1 MKKSHPDTT
10 FSHKI
15 APLQHLSPY
24 LRGLQLRNIFMV
36 PHFVQTNQRHRMQNF
51 WKLSALLAAVLLFG
65 CVTHKKK
72 DAEPGWFKKG
82 YHNVTSRYNYWFNA
96 DELFRLTEAKLA
108 DEHKDNYNQI
118 LDIYPSAATDPQ
130 SARGDLDNVILKA
143 SKGIALHRVSD
154 WADDCYTL
162 IGQSQFLKRDFETA
176 ESTFKWI
183 KDEYNPNKKTKSKLK
198 STKKKK
204 EVKKKKPS
212 KRQKKKAAKK
222 RKKERERQ
230 KKLAAKNKKEGKT
243 STTTPNKAAKPA
255 EVPKKDVEEL
265 TLQSDNPYTKGIE
278 RTSAYPGAMVWYGR
292 TLTERDKYDEAEFL
306 FRELEEDRFFPQS
319 LYDELYTAES
329 YLWIKQKQYD
339 KAIQPLTKAIEHT
352 SKKAQRARLAYILAQ
367 LYERA
372 GQSDGVYA
380 ALETVLNSAPNY
392 EMEFNARLRQI
403 QAGWA
408 NGKTNSADANKSL
421 ERMLKD
427 DKNLEYRDQIY
438 YTMADIALKDG
449 LKKDAIEYLRQSLA
463 FNQTNT
469 VQKAESYL
477 KLANLYFESENFVQ
491 AKNYFD
497 STLTVLPPTDERFK
511 TVTDYATNLKDIA
524 RLITTIAANDSIVRI
539 YRMSD
544 AERKEFG
551 KKLKKQRQEEADAA
565 ARAQAAKTAAAITGT
580 TKAPTPVA
588 GAKPSTFYF
597 YNESFLKKGR
607 KDFSRTW
614 GDRKLEDNWRRSN
627 RPTTGLPGDEVAGV
641 DSTQNGAVSDAELTD
656 MFKNIPTSEAELSV
670 LHLATYEA
678 MYQLGTL
685 FRDRLQNNL
694 RSTGTL
700 EEMQTRYPETE
711 RYEKETWYYC
721 YLGFTDLN
729 NAPRAQYY
737 LDKLVKKYPT
747 SSYARALTDPNFRNS
762 TKEKDNELN
771 KYYEQTYNTFTAG
784 NYKDAYELCV
794 DAPKKYGS
802 QNALMAK
809 FALLGALCVGN
820 LQGND
825 AYCSALQEVIA
836 RYPNSAESTRAK
848 EIARLI
854 SCKGFEVAETPKKQE
869 KTAIDDAFTRED
881 DKLHY
886 FLVAIKGDVRVEDIK
901 ASISDYNRENHKLEQ
916 LRISNIF
923 LGTDTNEPIIV
934 IRKFDTKEQAMR
946 FYQEV
951 SKQKSF
957 LGETDKK
964 TYNKEF
970 FAITQENYRRVLK
983 NKTLNGYREF
993 FGENYLK

>member
-1 MKKSHPDTT
+1 MK
-10 FSHKI
+10 
-15 APLQHLSPY
+15 
-24 LRGLQLRNIFMV
+24 
-36 PHFVQTNQRHRMQNF
+36 NF
-51 WKLSALLAAVLLFG
+51 WKISAVLFAVLLAG
-65 CVTHKKK
+65 CVTQKKK
-72 DAEPGWFKKG
+72 GAEPGWFKKG

-96 DELFRLTEAKLA
+96 DELFRLTEVKLA
-108 DEHKDNYNQI
+108 AEHKDNYNQI
-118 LDIYPSAATDPQ
+118 LDVYPSAATDPQ
-130 SARGDLDNVILKA
+130 SARGDLDNVIVKA

-162 IGQSQFLKRDFETA
+162 IGQSQFLKRDYETA

-183 KDEYNPNKKTKSKLK
+183 KDEYDPKKKNKSKLK
-198 STKKKK
+198 STKKK
-204 EVKKKKPS
+204 EVKKKLT

-222 RKKERERQ
+222 KKKERE
-230 KKLAAKNKKEGKT
+230 KKKKEAAKAKKAGKKVPA
-243 STTTPNKAAKPA
+243 STTTAPVKPA

-265 TLQSDNPYTKGIE
+265 TLTAANPYTKGME
-278 RTSAYPGAMVWYGR
+278 RTSAFPIAMVWYGR
-292 TLTERDKYDEAEFL
+292 TLTERDKYEEAEFL
-306 FRELEEDRFFPQS
+306 FRELEEDRFFPETFH
-319 LYDELYTAES
+319 DELYTAEAN
-329 YLWIKQKQYD
+329 LWIKQKRYD
-339 KAIQPLTKAIEHT
+339 KAIEPLSKAIDRT
-352 SKKAQRARLAYILAQ
+352 KKKAMRARLAYILAQ

-372 GQSDGVYA
+372 GQSDGAYA

-403 QAGWA
+403 QAGWT
-408 NGKTNSADANKSL
+408 NGKIVSADANKSL
-421 ERMLKD
+421 ERMIKD
-427 DKNLEYRDQIY
+427 AKNLEYRDQIY

-449 LKKDAIEYLRQSLA
+449 LKKDAITYLRQSLD
-463 FNQTNT
+463 FNQGNT

-497 STLTVLPPTDERFK
+497 STLTVLPATDERFK
-511 TVTDYATNLKDIA
+511 TVSDYATNLKDIA

-544 AERKEFG
+544 VERKEFG

-565 ARAQAAKTAAAITGT
+565 AKAQAAKATAAIAGT
-580 TKAPTPVA
+580 SKAPTPVA
-588 GAKPSTFYF
+588 GSKPSTFYF

-607 KDFSRTW
+607 KDFNRTW
-614 GDRKLEDNWRRSN
+614 GERKLEDNWRRSN
-627 RPTTGLPGDEVAGV
+627 RPNTGVPGDEVASG
-641 DSTQNGAVSDAELTD
+641 DSTQNNAVSDAELTD

-670 LHLATYEA
+670 LHLSTYEA

-685 FRDRLQNNL
+685 FRDRLQNNE
-694 RSTGTL
+694 RSTSTL

-721 YLGFTDLN
+721 YLGFSDLK

-737 LDKLVKKYPT
+737 LDKLVKKYPN

-762 TKEKDNELN
+762 TKEKEAELN
-771 KYYEQTYNTFTAG
+771 KYYEQTYTTFTSG
-784 NYKDAYELCV
+784 NYQDAYDRCIE
-794 DAPKKYGS
+794 APKKYGS
-802 QNALMAK
+802 QNPLMAK
-809 FALLGALCVGN
+809 FALLSALCTGN
-820 LQGND
+820 LQGNE
-825 AYCSALQEVIA
+825 AYCKALQEVIA
-836 RYPNSAESTRAK
+836 RYPDSPESTRAK
-848 EIARLI
+848 EIARVI
-854 SCKGFEVAETPKKQE
+854 SCKGFEVAETPKKTD
-869 KTAIDDAFTRED
+869 KAPIDDAFTRED

-886 FLVAIKGDVRVEDIK
+886 FLIAITGDVRVEDIK

-934 IRKFDTKEQAMR
+934 IRKFDSREQAMR
-946 FYQEV
+946 FYTEV
-951 SKQKSF
+951 SKEKSF

-964 TYNKEF
+964 TYKKEF

-983 NKTLNGYREF
+983 NKTLSGYREF

>member
-1 MKKSHPDTT
+1 
-10 FSHKI
+10 
-15 APLQHLSPY
+15 
-24 LRGLQLRNIFMV
+24 MV
-36 PHFVQTNQRHRMQNF
+36 PHINQANQSRRMKNF
-51 WKLSALLAAVLLFG
+51 WKISAVLAAVLLAG
-65 CVTHKKK
+65 CVTQKKK
-72 DAEPGWFKKG
+72 GAEPGWFKKG
-82 YHNVTSRYNYWFNA
+82 YHNVTSKYNYWFNA
-96 DELFRLTEAKLA
+96 DELFRLTEVKLA
-108 DEHKDNYNQI
+108 AEHKDNYNQI
-118 LDIYPSAATDPQ
+118 LDVYPSAATDPQ
-130 SARGDLDNVILKA
+130 SARGDLDNVIVKA

-162 IGQSQFLKRDFETA
+162 IGQSQFLKRDYETA

-183 KDEYNPNKKTKSKLK
+183 KDEFDPKKKNKSKLK
-198 STKKKK
+198 SAKKK
-204 EVKKKKPS
+204 EVKKKLT

-222 RKKERERQ
+222 KKKERE
-230 KKLAAKNKKEGKT
+230 KKKKEAAKAKKAGKKIPK
-243 STTTPNKAAKPA
+243 STTTAPVKPA

-265 TLQSDNPYTKGIE
+265 TLTSANPYTKGLE
-278 RTSAYPGAMVWYGR
+278 RTSAFPIAMVWYGR
-292 TLTERDKYDEAEFL
+292 TLTERDKYEEAEFL
-306 FRELEEDRFFPQS
+306 FRELEEDRFFPETFH
-319 LYDELYTAES
+319 DELYTAEA
-329 YLWIKQKQYD
+329 YLWIKQKRYD
-339 KAIQPLTKAIEHT
+339 KAIEPLTKAIERT
-352 SKKAQRARLAYILAQ
+352 KKKATRARLAYILAQ

-372 GQSDGVYA
+372 GQSEGAYA

-403 QAGWA
+403 QAGWT
-408 NGKTNSADANKSL
+408 NGKIVSADANKSL

-427 DKNLEYRDQIY
+427 GKNLDYRDQIY

-449 LKKDAIEYLRQSLA
+449 LKKDAITYLRQSLD
-463 FNQTNT
+463 FNQGNT

-511 TVTDYATNLKDIA
+511 TVSDYATNLKDIA

-544 AERKEFG
+544 VERKEFG

-565 ARAQAAKTAAAITGT
+565 AKAQAAKTTAAITGT
-580 TKAPTPVA
+580 SKAPTPVA
-588 GAKPSTFYF
+588 GSKPSTFYF

-607 KDFSRTW
+607 KDFNRTW

-627 RPTTGLPGDEVAGV
+627 RPTTGVPGEEVAVG
-641 DSTQNGAVSDAELTD
+641 DSTQNNAVSDAELTD

-670 LHLATYEA
+670 LHLSTYEA

-685 FRDRLQNNL
+685 FRDRLQNNE
-694 RSTGTL
+694 RSTSTL

-721 YLGFTDLN
+721 YLGFSDLK

-737 LDKLVKKYPT
+737 LDKLVKKYPN

-762 TKEKDNELN
+762 TKEKEAEVNR
-771 KYYEQTYNTFTAG
+771 YYEQTYSTFTSG
-784 NYKDAYELCV
+784 KYQDAYDRCIE
-794 DAPKKYGS
+794 APKKYGS
-802 QNALMAK
+802 QNPLMAK
-809 FALLGALCVGN
+809 FALLSALCTGN

-825 AYCSALQEVIA
+825 AYCQALQEVIA
-836 RYPNSAESTRAK
+836 RYPDSPESTRAK
-848 EIARLI
+848 EIARVI
-854 SCKGFEVAETPKKQE
+854 SCKGFEVAETPKKTD
-869 KTAIDDAFTRED
+869 KKPIDDAFTRED

-886 FLVAIKGDVRVEDIK
+886 FLIAITGDVRVEDIK

-934 IRKFDTKEQAMR
+934 IRKFDSREQAMR
-946 FYQEV
+946 FYTEV
-951 SKQKSF
+951 SKEKGF

-964 TYNKEF
+964 TYKKEF

-983 NKTLNGYREF
+983 NKTLSGYREF
-993 FGENYLK
+993 FAENYLK

>member
-1 MKKSHPDTT
+1 
-10 FSHKI
+10 
-15 APLQHLSPY
+15 
-24 LRGLQLRNIFMV
+24 MV
-36 PHFVQTNQRHRMQNF
+36 PHIVQANQRLRMQNF
-51 WKLSALLAAVLLFG
+51 WKLSAVLAAVLLFG

-230 KKLAAKNKKEGKT
+230 KKQAAKDKKAGKT
-243 STTTPNKAAKPA
+243 TTTTPIKAVKPA

-265 TLQSDNPYTKGIE
+265 SLQSDNPYTKGIE

-319 LYDELYTAES
+319 LYDELYTAEA
-329 YLWIKQKQYD
+329 YLWIKQKQYE
-339 KAIQPLTKAIEHT
+339 KAIEPLTKAIEHT
-352 SKKAQRARLAYILAQ
+352 RKKALRARLAYILAQ

-372 GQSDGVYA
+372 GKSDGVYA

-449 LKKDAIEYLRQSLA
+449 LKKDAIDYLRQSLA

-544 AERKEFG
+544 EERKEFG

-565 ARAQAAKTAAAITGT
+565 ARAQAAKTTAAITGT

-588 GAKPSTFYF
+588 GSKPSTFYF

-607 KDFSRTW
+607 KDFNRTW

-627 RPTTGLPGDEVAGV
+627 RPNTGVPGDEVAAV

-700 EEMQTRYPETE
+700 EEMQNRYPETE

-721 YLGFTDLN
+721 YLGFTDLG

-737 LDKLVKKYPT
+737 LDKLVKKHPT

-762 TKEKDNELN
+762 TKEKENELN
-771 KYYEQTYNTFTAG
+771 KYYEQTYNAFTSG

-809 FALLGALCVGN
+809 FALLSALCVGN

-836 RYPNSAESTRAK
+836 RYPNSPEATRAK

-854 SCKGFEVAETPKKQE
+854 SCKGFEVAETQKKPE

-951 SKQKSF
+951 SKQKDF

-970 FAITQENYRRVLK
+970 FAITQENYRRILK

-993 FGENYLK
+993 FAENYLK

>member
-1 MKKSHPDTT
+1 
-10 FSHKI
+10 
-15 APLQHLSPY
+15 
-24 LRGLQLRNIFMV
+24 
-36 PHFVQTNQRHRMQNF
+36 MQNF

-771 KYYEQTYNTFTAG
+771 KYYEQTYNTFT
-784 NYKDAYELCV
+784 
-794 DAPKKYGS
+794 
-802 QNALMAK
+802 
-809 FALLGALCVGN
+809 
-820 LQGND
+820 
-825 AYCSALQEVIA
+825 
-836 RYPNSAESTRAK
+836 
-848 EIARLI
+848 
-854 SCKGFEVAETPKKQE
+854 
-869 KTAIDDAFTRED
+869 
-881 DKLHY
+881 
-886 FLVAIKGDVRVEDIK
+886 
-901 ASISDYNRENHKLEQ
+901 
-916 LRISNIF
+916 
-923 LGTDTNEPIIV
+923 
-934 IRKFDTKEQAMR
+934 
-946 FYQEV
+946 
-951 SKQKSF
+951 
-957 LGETDKK
+957 
-964 TYNKEF
+964 
-970 FAITQENYRRVLK
+970 
-983 NKTLNGYREF
+983 
-993 FGENYLK
+993 